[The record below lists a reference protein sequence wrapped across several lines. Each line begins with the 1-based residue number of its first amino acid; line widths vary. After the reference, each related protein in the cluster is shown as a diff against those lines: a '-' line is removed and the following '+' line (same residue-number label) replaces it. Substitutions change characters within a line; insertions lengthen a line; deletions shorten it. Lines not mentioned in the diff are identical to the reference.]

1 MAKKQ
6 KIDNDLLLEAVVKY
20 ANICKG
26 KIKIQGA
33 GRMVNGKYPG
43 LEEVK
48 DYMFSRPM
56 IRNGSCLL
64 VKRKVR
70 IVLALFV

>member
-26 KIKIQGA
+26 KIKYKELAEWSMANI
-33 GRMVNGKYPG
+33 PG

-48 DYMFSRPM
+48 DYMFP
-56 IRNGSCLL
+56 GP
-64 VKRKVR
+64 
-70 IVLALFV
+70 